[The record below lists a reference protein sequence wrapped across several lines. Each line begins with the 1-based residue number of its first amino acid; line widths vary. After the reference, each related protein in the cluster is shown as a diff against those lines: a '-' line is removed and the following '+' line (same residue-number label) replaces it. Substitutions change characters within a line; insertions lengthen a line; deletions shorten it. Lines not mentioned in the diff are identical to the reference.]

1 VNRRIIG
8 GILAPL
14 LAAAVAIIVSSIAL
28 LIAGESPVTAFEAM
42 WSNIDSTQS
51 IILIVNRAVPYYVAG
66 VAVAIGFKM
75 NLFNIGAAGQY
86 QLAALFAAAA
96 GAAVSLWPPLH
107 IAFVFV
113 VAITVGA
120 AYAAIAGILKVWRG
134 VNEVIS
140 TIMLNYIAIGISAFL
155 LSEPL
160 RNDLSGNLA
169 ATKSLP
175 NSAHL
180 PDLDRLFSAIGFH
193 FPRDTALHGFLPFAI
208 LLGIGY
214 WLLLNRSR
222 FGFNLR
228 VSGANAAAART
239 AGVNPKRMILTT
251 IIISGAIAGLIGL
264 GPLLTEEFN
273 YGDQFPKS
281 LGFTGIAIALLGRNH
296 PVGIAAAALVWATI
310 ERATQPLST
319 IGIPQEIGVIL
330 QGSFLLAAVI
340 AYEVVKRWN
349 DAAEARAI
357 ADRTPD
363 IPMIE
368 TSVATTGAVGS

>member
-1 VNRRIIG
+1 VNRRILG
-8 GILAPL
+8 QILAPL

-28 LIAGESPVTAFEAM
+28 LVADESPVTAFEAM
-42 WSNIDSTQS
+42 WSNIDGTGA
-51 IILIVNRAVPYYVAG
+51 IILIINRAVPYYVAG

-86 QLAALFAAAA
+86 QLAALLAAAA
-96 GAAVSLWPPLH
+96 GASVSLWAPLH

-113 VAITVGA
+113 VAIVTGA

-155 LSEPL
+155 LAEPL
-160 RNDLSGNLA
+160 RNELSGNLA

-193 FPRDTALHGFLPFAI
+193 LPEPLRGFLPFAI
-208 LLGIGY
+208 LIGIGY

-228 VSGANAAAART
+228 VSGANPAAART
-239 AGVNPKRMILTT
+239 AGVNPKRMILIT
-251 IIISGAIAGLIGL
+251 IILSGAIAGMIGL
-264 GPLLTEEFN
+264 GPLMTEEFN
-273 YGDQFPKS
+273 YGDQFPKT

-296 PVGIAAAALVWATI
+296 PVGVAAAALVWATI

-340 AYEVVKRWN
+340 AYEVVKRWA
-349 DAAEARAI
+349 DAAEARA
-357 ADRTPD
+357 AAGRTPD
-363 IPMIE
+363 VPMVE
-368 TSVATTGAVGS
+368 TAIAETGAATT